1 MSDVYF
7 QGQKLPPL
15 REGNVWAMRI
25 WPGGRLEV
33 KQVKPEQIA
42 KSTGDAIKE
51 LLNCF
56 DTYVWLDDAAYVV
69 QQWKVR
75 KLTDQATSGKH
86 D

>member
-1 MSDVYF
+1 MIDVYF

-42 KSTGDAIKE
+42 KSTGDALNE
-51 LLNCF
+51 LEAGHF
-56 DTYVWLDDAAYVV
+56 VYVWLDDAAYTV
-69 QQWKVR
+69 QQWKARQERNANNV
-75 KLTDQATSGKH
+75 
-86 D
+86 

>member
-1 MSDVYF
+1 MTDVYF

-42 KSTGDAIKE
+42 RSTGDALKE
-51 LLNCF
+51 LESGAYV
-56 DTYVWLDDAAYVV
+56 YVWLDDAAYAV
-69 QQWKVR
+69 QQWKAR
-75 KLTDQATSGKH
+75 QEAG
-86 D
+86 

>member
-42 KSTGDAIKE
+42 RSTGAALKE
-51 LLNCF
+51 LDSGF

-69 QQWKVR
+69 QQWKAR
-75 KLTDQATSGKH
+75 QERNANH